1 MKQTD
6 EKKIR
11 PKLRLR
17 EIERLI
23 REHKILVPPPK
34 RRTLQGFCEDGTFE
48 TAENPPGKFGWL
60 VYEDSFWRWARSLE
74 GGSDCGDQ
82 TSDEPPGK

>member
-1 MKQTD
+1 MKQTND
-6 EKKIR
+6 KNLR
-11 PKLRLR
+11 PKLRLS

-34 RRTLQGFCEDGTFE
+34 RRTLQNLCEDGTFE

-60 VYEDSFWRWARSLE
+60 VYEDSFWRWAKSLDGE
-74 GGSDCGDQ
+74 KSAAD
-82 TSDEPPGK
+82 